1 MADTPDRS
9 AAPMNRWVLVTGGA
23 LRLGR
28 ETCLAF
34 ARAGWNVV
42 CHYHRSA
49 EAASALG
56 AELTALG
63 VQCALVPG
71 PLDHPDDAERLFTAT
86 LQQVGGRLD
95 AIVNNASLFEPDT
108 ADSFSGSALLAQL
121 QTNLIVPL
129 TLGRMLHRHCAD
141 AKPAEPAVLV
151 HILDQKVFN
160 LNPDYFSYTL
170 SKLALERAVSQ
181 QAQALAPLVRV
192 NGVAPGLLYP
202 SGPQSRENYE
212 LASRANLLRRPIDAA
227 RVAQATVF
235 LADNPC
241 ITGAS
246 LCVDNG
252 QHLVPVPRDIMFVV
266 DELLRDR
273 SDEGH

>member
-1 MADTPDRS
+1 MS
-9 AAPMNRWVLVTGGA
+9 RWVLVTGGA

-34 ARAGWNVV
+34 ARAGWNVA
-42 CHYHRSA
+42 CHYNRST
-49 EAASALG
+49 AAARSLG
-56 AELTALG
+56 EELTVLG
-63 VQCALVPG
+63 VKWALVPG
-71 PLDHPDDAERLFTAT
+71 PLDSADDADKLFRSA
-86 LQQVGGRLD
+86 LHCVGGELHG
-95 AIVNNASLFEPDT
+95 IVNNASLFEPDT
-108 ADSFSGSALLAQL
+108 AENFSERGLLAQL

-129 TLGRMLHRHCAD
+129 TLGRMLYRHCVDSQPIAPS
-141 AKPAEPAVLV
+141 ALV

-170 SKLALERAVSQ
+170 SKLALERAVAQ

-192 NGVAPGLLYP
+192 NAVAPGLLYI
-202 SGPQSRENYE
+202 SGPQSQENYD
-212 LASRANLLRRPIDAA
+212 LASRANLLRRPIDVA

-266 DELLRDR
+266 DELLRNI
-273 SDEGH
+273 SNEGR